1 MKARFARLAGVSGLA
16 VPVVLLALIPAA
28 QASTTSAAVTAAVA
42 SGGEQVTSYHISV
55 TIRPDGVTHVREA
68 IAYDFGADQRH
79 GIYRYILD
87 RVPASDGRE
96 QEFPI
101 RNIAVSS
108 PDGAPSLTTVTRHDD
123 ELMIRIGDPS
133 RTITGRHRYLLSYDI
148 GRALT
153 PVPGAGT
160 DMLYWNL
167 IGTSWAVP
175 IRHVVATVRGP
186 GALSNVACY
195 AGATGSHARCGSMA
209 VTGKRA
215 RFTQRALTP
224 GQGLTISVFMP
235 SASVQAG
242 PPLLIKPD
250 TSLALLKPTPLSAV
264 LAVLAVALLWTWPWL
279 AVLGWRRRAARTE
292 LPPELARP
300 GRQASQPGH
309 PGPAARQSGRV
320 IRPAEADVVKSGQ
333 IMSRHLAA
341 TVVDLAIRGYLRIED
356 LPGTAPGEPGSA
368 GQPPGHDNAGQE
380 ASDWLLIRQAPLP
393 SASAG
398 PAGSRAGL
406 LPYEQTLLRDLFSG
420 RDQLRVSELKGS
432 FRAPVGRFCA
442 QLSRDVQR
450 QGWLKLKNC
459 EARGW
464 GLGARAAVALGVAAV
479 AAGLEVPALAGA
491 AFFGIV
497 VGLAGLLTI
506 FATPSLRRSQYR
518 YTARGRQLLE
528 DLKPARR
535 QLAEDPLPATVSPWT
550 QFSGL
555 LPYAIALGLGERW
568 TRRFAAVPVPS
579 QTSGWLPA
587 GMGNS
592 LLPGWYFTAFTHQVC
607 QLAPHGSLSVAVA
620 GSGAAAALSGETY
633 YPYLSHRSSFSGGGG
648 GGFSGDVG
656 GGGGGGGGGS
666 W

>member
-1 MKARFARLAGVSGLA
+1 MGIAGLS
-16 VPVVLLALIPAA
+16 VPVVLLALLPAA
-28 QASTTSAAVTAAVA
+28 QASAASKTAAA
-42 SGGEQVTSYHISV
+42 GGGEQVTSYRISV

-87 RVPASDGRE
+87 RVPAGDGRD

-101 RNIAVSS
+101 RDITVSS
-108 PDGAPSLTTVTRHDD
+108 PDGAPSQTTVTRSNG
-123 ELMIRIGDPS
+123 ELLIRIGDPA
-133 RTITGRHRYLLSYDI
+133 RTITGQHRYVLSYDI
-148 GRALT
+148 ARALA
-153 PVPGAGT
+153 PVAGT
-160 DMLYWNL
+160 DMLDWNL
-167 IGTSWAVP
+167 IGSDWKVP

-186 GALSNVACY
+186 GALTDVVCY
-195 AGATGSHARCGSMA
+195 AGAEGSHARCGGMT

-215 RFTQRALTP
+215 RFTQGALAP
-224 GQGLTISVFMP
+224 GQGLTVSVLVP
-235 SASVQAG
+235 PGSVQAA
-242 PPLLIKPD
+242 PRLLVKAGG
-250 TSLALLKPTPLSAV
+250 SLAALKPTLVSAA
-264 LAVLAVALLWTWPWL
+264 LAVLAVALLWSWPWL
-279 AVLGWRRRAARTE
+279 AVLGWRRRAARTQ

-300 GRQASQPGH
+300 VRQAGHPGH
-309 PGPAARQSGRV
+309 PGPAPRQSGRV
-320 IRPAEADVVKSGQ
+320 IRPAEADMVQSGQ
-333 IMSRHLAA
+333 IRARHIAA

-356 LPGTAPGEPGSA
+356 LPGTARVRPGAA
-368 GQPPGHDNAGQE
+368 GQPAGHDDADHQAG
-380 ASDWLLIRQAPLP
+380 DWRLIRQAPLP

-420 RDQLRVSELKGS
+420 RDELRVSELKGS

-442 QLSRDVQR
+442 QLGRDVQR

-464 GLGARAAVALGVAAV
+464 MLSARAAVVIGVAAV
-479 AAGLEVPALAGA
+479 AIGVELPALPGAG
-491 AFFGIV
+491 FFGIV
-497 VGLAGLLTI
+497 VGAAGLLTVL
-506 FATPSLRRSQYR
+506 ATPSLRRAPYR
-518 YTARGRQLLE
+518 YTPRGRQLLE
-528 DLKPARR
+528 DLKPARK
-535 QLAEDPLPATVSPWT
+535 QLAEDPLPSAVSPWT

-555 LPYAIALGLGERW
+555 LPYAIALGLGDRW
-568 TRRFAAVPVPS
+568 TRRFAAVPVPA

-592 LLPGWYFTAFTHQVC
+592 LMPGWYFTAFTHQVC
-607 QLAPHGSLSVAVA
+607 QLAPHGRLSVAVA

-633 YPYLSHRSSFSGGGG
+633 YPYLSHRSSFGGGG

-656 GGGGGGGGGS
+656 GGGGGGGGGGS

>member
-1 MKARFARLAGVSGLA
+1 MGIAGLS
-16 VPVVLLALIPAA
+16 VPVVLLALVPAA
-28 QASTTSAAVTAAVA
+28 QASAASKTAAA
-42 SGGEQVTSYHISV
+42 GGGEKVTSYRISV
-55 TIRPDGVTHVREA
+55 IIRPDGVTHVREA

-87 RVPASDGRE
+87 RVPASDGRD

-101 RNIAVSS
+101 RDITVSS
-108 PDGAPSLTTVTRHDD
+108 PDGAPSQTTVTRSNG
-123 ELMIRIGDPS
+123 EILIRIGDPA
-133 RTITGRHRYLLSYDI
+133 RTITGQHRYVLSYDI

-153 PVPGAGT
+153 PVAGAGT

-175 IRHVVATVRGP
+175 IRHIVATVRGP

-195 AGATGSHARCGSMA
+195 AGATGSHARCGGMT

-215 RFTQRALTP
+215 RFTQRTLTP

-235 SASVQAG
+235 STSVQAG
-242 PPLLIKPD
+242 PPLLVKPD

-264 LAVLAVALLWTWPWL
+264 LAVLAVALLWSWPWL
-279 AVLGWRRRAARTE
+279 AVLGWRRRAAKTE

-300 GRQASQPGH
+300 VRQAGHPGH
-309 PGPAARQSGRV
+309 PGLAPRRSGRV
-320 IRPAEADVVKSGQ
+320 IRPAEADVVQSGQ
-333 IMSRHLAA
+333 IRARHIAA

-356 LPGTAPGEPGSA
+356 LPGTGRARPGAA
-368 GQPPGHDNAGQE
+368 GHPAGHDAAGQE

-450 QGWLKLKNC
+450 QGWLKLKSC

-497 VGLAGLLTI
+497 VGAAGLLTI
-506 FATPSLRRSQYR
+506 FATPRLRRAQYR
-518 YTARGRQLLE
+518 YTPRGRQLLE

-535 QLAEDPLPATVSPWT
+535 QLAEDPLPSAVSPWT

-568 TRRFAAVPVPS
+568 TRRFAAVPVPA

-592 LLPGWYFTAFTHQVC
+592 LMPGWYFTAFTHQVC

-633 YPYLSHRSSFSGGGG
+633 YPYLSHRSSFGGSGG